1 MIPLNE
7 GPKQFFDQRN
17 VRVRMGVGVLLLSM
31 LTLTTN
37 KVESQAFGDILSFVE
52 QGVPEAQVI
61 QKEKNESFHDWLP
74 ESLRR
79 LVWPTEDGEFVLSS
93 PALEKGVTSQ
103 QEAEVWLSVQD
114 SSRSPTLTSGLS
126 NARHLSPTV
135 VFNAG
140 YSDFLKGRYAL
151 AISAFQQFLQDFPS
165 SSRVDQAYFYL
176 GESYYYSGK
185 VPAAARTF
193 KKLLE
198 DFPRSRYGPSA
209 LLKLGHI
216 LAQGGKPEKAKK
228 VWLLVIKKFPRS
240 PESQLAQQQLLRHP

>member
-7 GPKQFFDQRN
+7 GPKRFFDQRN
-17 VRVRMGVGVLLLSM
+17 VRVRKGVGVLLLSM

-37 KVESQAFGDILSFVE
+37 NVESQTFGDILSLGE
-52 QGVPEAQVI
+52 QGVPETLFLE
-61 QKEKNESFHDWLP
+61 KEKNESFHDWLP
-74 ESLRR
+74 ESSRR
-79 LVWPTEDGEFVLSS
+79 LVWSTENREFVLSRPS
-93 PALEKGVTSQ
+93 PEKGITSQ
-103 QEAEVWLSVQD
+103 QEAEVWLSVQV
-114 SSRSPTLTSGLS
+114 SSHSPSHSLGLSKSRS
-126 NARHLSPTV
+126 LSPTV
-135 VFNAG
+135 VFNAA
-140 YSDFLKGRYAL
+140 YSDFLKGRYVL

-165 SSRVDQAYFYL
+165 SSRVDQVHFYL